1 LFFAKLPFARL
12 CRDITKNVAPN
23 EELKFQGAA
32 LEALQYSSE
41 MFLTNVLEMAN
52 LASIH
57 AHRETLMLQD
67 MQLVYAV
74 HSMASGSIIHELK
87 SNLQAD
93 KQIPSNIGKNPF
105 AHAGLK

>member
-1 LFFAKLPFARL
+1 
-12 CRDITKNVAPN
+12 
-23 EELKFQGAA
+23 
-32 LEALQYSSE
+32 
-41 MFLTNVLEMAN
+41 
-52 LASIH
+52 
-57 AHRETLMLQD
+57 MLQD

-74 HSMASGSIIHELK
+74 HSMASSSIIHELK